1 MVNGVKEIRR
11 KTKRSIKVNKM
22 VLETIGAAGV
32 IFKAKYVKR
41 TGSPGKYK
49 YWYRNP
55 KTGKLQAGKQPAKK
69 QGMSESTMRNTQ
81 QGGSV
86 GGFIQRQKVDKLK
99 KRLSSEQPAK
109 KPSGSQGDDK
119 AKKELQREI
128 AKLETQKY
136 AENNKLRDAYIEK
149 VRALDKKGREI
160 QKQKDQLEE
169 KNNEDREAKF
179 KEYNKKI
186 DELRDKEAKRV
197 LGLSKDYSY
206 GFGKSDKKK

>member
-1 MVNGVKEIRR
+1 
-11 KTKRSIKVNKM
+11 M
-22 VLETIGAAGV
+22 VLDTIGAAGV

-41 TGSPGKYK
+41 TGTSGNYK

-69 QGMSESTMRNTQ
+69 QGMSESTMRNIQ

-119 AKKELQREI
+119 AKKEAYDRSHKKLEADYFKKDREI
-128 AKLETQKY
+128 LHQFRKERDAEFDAIRKIKEKHRGKRDKLQKEQDSLFSKY
-136 AENNKLRDAYIEK
+136 ESDSKKLRK
-149 VRALDKKGREI
+149 TLPTGVRYTTYTSGKK
-160 QKQKDQLEE
+160 D
-169 KNNEDREAKF
+169 
-179 KEYNKKI
+179 
-186 DELRDKEAKRV
+186 
-197 LGLSKDYSY
+197 
-206 GFGKSDKKK
+206 

>member
-1 MVNGVKEIRR
+1 
-11 KTKRSIKVNKM
+11 M

-41 TGSPGKYK
+41 TGTSGNYK

-69 QGMSESTMRNTQ
+69 
-81 QGGSV
+81 
-86 GGFIQRQKVDKLK
+86 
-99 KRLSSEQPAK
+99 
-109 KPSGSQGDDK
+109 PSGSQGDDK
-119 AKKELQREI
+119 AKKELQRRI

-160 QKQKDQLEE
+160 QKQKDRLEE